1 MNRREERDEERR
13 REAQSALDRVQSD
26 SETVGSSSFARVAR
40 RTRDHFAAEDKQ
52 AGNDPIEV
60 WGSRIGRAAGL
71 LFALALVVYLAAT
84 YL

>member
-13 REAQSALDRVQSD
+13 REAQSALGRVESD

-40 RTRDHFAAEDKQ
+40 QTRDHFAAHDKQ
-52 AGNDPIEV
+52 GESDRIEV

-71 LFALALVVYLAAT
+71 IFTVALVIYLALAYL
-84 YL
+84 